1 MQTPSFSKRLDSQF
15 YGEHI
20 HKLARNML
28 GTAIVSKCRRATLAG
43 VIVEVEAYLSANDE
57 ASHSARGKTMSN
69 SSMFKDPG
77 TLYVY
82 PIHSRHC
89 LNVVCDENGLGAA
102 VLVRAIEPIAGFEQM
117 FRNRGINAPGR
128 VDLNNKRMLGQG
140 PGRLCESLGIDRRHD
155 GLDLMKDGRVWLAP
169 MSELERKWKLRTSPR
184 IGISKAKELKYR
196 YFIDGN
202 QFVSGLTRDHS
213 RGRYW
218 SFVE

>member
-1 MQTPSFSKRLDSQF
+1 MRIQSFSKRLESQF
-15 YGEHI
+15 YGEETRE
-20 HKLARNML
+20 LARKML
-28 GTAIVSKCRRATLAG
+28 GTAIVSKCQGATLAG
-43 VIVEVEAYLSANDE
+43 VIVEVEAYLSDNDE
-57 ASHSARGKTMSN
+57 ASHSARGITKSN
-69 SSMFKDPG
+69 SSMFNDPG

-89 LNVVCDENGLGAA
+89 LNVVSEENGRGAA
-102 VLVRAIEPIAGFEQM
+102 VLIRAIEPIAGFERM
-117 FRNRGINAPGR
+117 FRNRGIENPGEKSLR
-128 VDLNNKRMLGQG
+128 NSRLLGQG
-140 PGRLCESLGIDRRHD
+140 PGRLCESLGIDRGHD
-155 GLDLMKDGRVWLAP
+155 GLDLMRDGRVWLGP

-202 QFVSGLTRDHS
+202 HFVSGLARDHS